1 MLGRIYRE
9 RCRDR
14 KRRRESSVYR
24 SPSSV
29 TKEPRRNDDQGT
41 VENCDEKMTR
51 SATTD
56 IPGGAGG
63 QHTKEDENQPNVSP
77 PVPVAHIQRGVV
89 LIPDRDGT
97 VPTERGVGRVIQV
110 SAKVSDELVSPSRAR
125 LVRRWV
131 EDGEFFRVAYDFET
145 AVKRSERGRLGLC
158 WKGRSGRGEG
168 TYCSS
173 VVSIELVI
181 LTQGFNSYNHTRNQP

>member
-1 MLGRIYRE
+1 MT
-9 RCRDR
+9 
-14 KRRRESSVYR
+14 
-24 SPSSV
+24 
-29 TKEPRRNDDQGT
+29 TKAPLKTDD
-41 VENCDEKMTR
+41 KMAQ

-63 QHTKEDENQPNVSP
+63 RRTKEDENQPNVSP

-89 LIPDRDGT
+89 FIPDRDGT

-110 SAKVSDELVSPSRAR
+110 PAKVSNELVRPSRAR
-125 LVRRWV
+125 LVRGWV
-131 EDGEFFRVAYDFET
+131 EDGEFFRVARDFEI
-145 AVKRSERGRLGLC
+145 AVKRSEIGGLGLWWRGRS
-158 WKGRSGRGEG
+158 RRGEG